1 MIPSSTTKILTPMRV
16 SKKTENHHRHIW
28 WWFPCSIEFAN
39 EKKSFCI
46 FAALI
51 TFCWMV
57 CPPAIADWI
66 NLSGAQNAPNI
77 AEIYIN
83 DDHVKVELEI
93 FVKDLVTFDRLIPD
107 EFFAGTRIKRGSLEE
122 RMQQFSNEDLQV
134 IADNGLKLQANL
146 KLIEPRFRKERPW
159 PIRSKINPYTG
170 QPIPGPPKDKRVLY
184 AELVYPF
191 THKPQSLT
199 IIPPLDVESK
209 IGKVPIGFMTY
220 HKGAPLHDFK
230 YLSGPS
236 TVTLDWADPWYSQ
249 FEKKA
254 LRRWQIGGV
263 MSFLY
268 IEPYEVRHE
277 ILARVKDLA
286 AWIDLGLRGDE
297 FIEADE
303 NDLLKKRVGEFFLER
318 DKTLIDGKKLRPI
331 LDRVSFVK
339 YSTTAST
346 FVVQPEQLPINTAM
360 VGVIITYLTEGISQK
375 VTNEWDLWSD
385 RIQKVPTNAIDPAG
399 PFPSEVTPDD
409 NVLTWNNFLKTY
421 QIPTVAEVGVDE
433 SLTMLKIP
441 LASILCLMALL
452 PLGLQIKKRRKN
464 AGSIGLPIGLA
475 ALLIAGSFL
484 LYPFSKVAVAKPA
497 VMAPKMTDKDAV
509 GVLNSLLKNIYRS
522 FDFREEED
530 VYDRLATSVSGNLLS
545 EIYLQNRKSMVVTQ
559 AGGARARVKEIEIL
573 DVNVNQLDDHPLGRL
588 FHARWTATGTVGHWG
603 HIHIRKNRYEANIT
617 VEPVDGAWKITGL
630 ELLEEKRI
638 DSYAK
643 AKT

>member
-1 MIPSSTTKILTPMRV
+1 MNKIVCFIILIVSFLFIVRTP
-16 SKKTENHHRHIW
+16 
-28 WWFPCSIEFAN
+28 AN
-39 EKKSFCI
+39 
-46 FAALI
+46 
-51 TFCWMV
+51 
-57 CPPAIADWI
+57 ADWI

-83 DDHVKVELEI
+83 DDHVKIELEI
-93 FVKDLVTFDRLIPD
+93 FVKDLVKFDRLIPD

-122 RMQQFSNEDLQV
+122 
-134 IADNGLKLQANL
+134 
-146 KLIEPRFRKERPW
+146 EPRFRKERPS

-209 IGKVPIGFMTY
+209 ISKVPIGFMTY

-303 NDLLKKRVGEFFLER
+303 NDLLKKRVGEFFLEL
-318 DKTLIDGKKLRPI
+318 DKTLIDGRQLRPI

-360 VGVIITYLTEGISQK
+360 VGVIITYLTQGLPQE
-375 VTNEWDLWSD
+375 VTNEWKLWSD
-385 RIQKVPTNAIDPAG
+385 CIQKVPTNAIDPA
-399 PFPSEVTPDD
+399 
-409 NVLTWNNFLKTY
+409 
-421 QIPTVAEVGVDE
+421 
-433 SLTMLKIP
+433 P
-441 LASILCLMALL
+441 LM
-452 PLGLQIKKRRKN
+452 
-464 AGSIGLPIGLA
+464 
-475 ALLIAGSFL
+475 
-484 LYPFSKVAVAKPA
+484 
-497 VMAPKMTDKDAV
+497 
-509 GVLNSLLKNIYRS
+509 
-522 FDFREEED
+522 
-530 VYDRLATSVSGNLLS
+530 
-545 EIYLQNRKSMVVTQ
+545 
-559 AGGARARVKEIEIL
+559 
-573 DVNVNQLDDHPLGRL
+573 
-588 FHARWTATGTVGHWG
+588 
-603 HIHIRKNRYEANIT
+603 
-617 VEPVDGAWKITGL
+617 
-630 ELLEEKRI
+630 
-638 DSYAK
+638 
-643 AKT
+643 